1 MARLKKELRPERIS
15 GGYALIP
22 WVVIDSISFFGA
34 SDKAKSLLYALIR
47 QHNGMNNGHLHLSKK
62 WLHEHGWKSPESNM
76 KSCKELI
83 TRGIL
88 IQTKWGGLNMGPNLY
103 ALTWYDITNYV
114 GLDITSKGYQRGAYL
129 LCTMPPTER
138 RKPPVKKQKD
148 HNDDRNRA
156 VTVAETGNKS
166 SVTLVETVKPNLR
179 AITGTAIENNVVIP
193 LHRNSSVRR
202 IVGVKGKSGVAKR

>member
-15 GGYALIP
+15 GGYGGIP
-22 WVVIDSISFFGA
+22 WAVSDSQSFAGA

-62 WLHEHGWKSPESNM
+62 WLHEHGWKCPESNM

-83 TRGIL
+83 ARGIV

-114 GLDITSKGYQRGAYL
+114 GLDITSKGYHRSAYL
-129 LCTMPPTER
+129 VCNMPPTKR
-138 RKPPVKKQKD
+138 RKPPIKKQID
-148 HNDDRNRA
+148 HNDKRTTA
-156 VTVAETGNKS
+156 VTLDEPDMPLSVSVIETIKPHLMG
-166 SVTLVETVKPNLR
+166 VTVTV
-179 AITGTAIENNVVIP
+179 TENNVVIP
-193 LHRNSSVRR
+193 LHRNCSVKR
-202 IVGVKGKSGVAKR
+202 IVGVKGKSGVSNK